1 MKKIIIALALLAT
14 GASSQAQ
21 EGAIT
26 LSFVWGIISRGGF
39 MLGYNVTDDVGIE
52 AHLGGVP
59 HVLTYGLTAKLR
71 FEDGDDDQ
79 FALLGITRV
88 GGTHPARNTSWATGI
103 NLGYRYEFN
112 ADGCQTTYPFE
123 LGICPLVWRPNDNT
137 NETSTSSWPPV
148 TAFFG
153 GGVQWA
159 SKESKKEE

>member
-1 MKKIIIALALLAT
+1 MKRIVTALLVLWLTAT
-14 GASSQAQ
+14 CHAQ

-39 MLGYNVTDDVGIE
+39 MVGYNVTDDVGIE
-52 AHLGGVP
+52 AHLGGAP

-71 FEDGDDDQ
+71 FEDAEDDQ
-79 FALLGITRV
+79 FALVGLTRV
-88 GGTHPARNTSWATGI
+88 GGTHPARDMSWATGI

-112 ADGCQTTYPFE
+112 ADGSQTTYPVE
-123 LGICPLVWRPNDNT
+123 LGICPLISRRNTST
-137 NETSTSSWPPV
+137 NETFKSSWPPV

-159 SKESKKEE
+159 SKESGTKK